1 MFRQGGQRPF
11 TVFSDG
17 AVPNITAGEVW
28 GYIGDFRNV
37 TWQGLVLVVRGFPS
51 TILSPADFAVD

>member
-1 MFRQGGQRPF
+1 
-11 TVFSDG
+11 VFSDG